1 MKPILTVAGVL
12 QSDVDMSCKMKEIF
26 VKMKAMQN

>member
-12 QSDVDMSCKMKEIF
+12 QSDVDMSFKMKEIF